1 MFGFDLDPGDIR
13 EQDVDRAAEQAG
25 RLEALLA
32 EQEERLAGIV
42 GTGTGDRVQVK
53 ASAAV
58 DGRVLEVVLGPPGR
72 PRGQPRPRRGD
83 PPGRAARA
91 GRHPASG
98 RGAPERGRPG
108 GRPRPRPRRAE
119 RTTEQAR
126 LTTATTHNNHISH
139 LSSLSSHL

>member
-58 DGRVLEVVLGPPGR
+58 DGRVLEVVLGP
-72 PRGQPRPRRGD
+72 Q
-83 PPGRAARA
+83 AAREGSHA
-91 GRHPASG
+91 LAEEILLAVRRAQDDTRRQAEALLSAAVQEAVPGLDLA
-98 RGAPERGRPG
+98 ALNEQLNRPG
-108 GRPRPRPRRAE
+108 
-119 RTTEQAR
+119 
-126 LTTATTHNNHISH
+126 
-139 LSSLSSHL
+139 